1 MEENNVSKNQ
11 GSNKRLIILL
21 IILVVLVA
29 GLLVYKYVFMNRGN
43 NNNEPNNNQTIV
55 EETLIK
61 EVKNEEVKSLLS
73 YVESSIKSNNV
84 CLGDYY
90 LKQYSQHT
98 LNDKIALVLLNY
110 AKEET
115 LTSDQ
120 EKTASSYGVPQ
131 GSKYV
136 TLETV
141 KEGLKKLYNIDLN
154 ESEIKDGSD
163 YGKSV
168 YVNKIGFIKLGGG
181 GDYPAVQKQAVIGY
195 EETTNA
201 ITVTVVQAELGLD
214 GNVYRY
220 ANKPETLVLSNATTS
235 FEFTKENVKLFPQ
248 VKYTFT
254 KNESGNYYLNNVENL
269 NFTEDFVDCK

>member
-1 MEENNVSKNQ
+1 MKLNNKGKASTAIIVI
-11 GSNKRLIILL
+11 LTILL
-21 IILVVLVA
+21 VA
-29 GLLVYKYVFMNRGN
+29 SLGYIGYDKFIAKD
-43 NNNEPNNNQTIV
+43 ESKDNQTAI
-55 EETLIK
+55 EKTLIK

-73 YVESSIKSNNV
+73 YVESSIKSNNA

-90 LKQYSQHT
+90 LKPYNKHT

-154 ESEIKDGSD
+154 ESEIKEGSD

-168 YVNKIGFIKLGGG
+168 YINKIGFIKLGGG

-195 EETTNA
+195 EETINA

-220 ANKPETLVLSNATTS
+220 ANKPETLVLSNASTS

-254 KNESGNYYLNNVENL
+254 KNESDNYYLNNVENL

>member
-1 MEENNVSKNQ
+1 MKLNNKGGATTAIIVI
-11 GSNKRLIILL
+11 LTILL
-21 IILVVLVA
+21 VA
-29 GLLVYKYVFMNRGN
+29 SLGYIGYDKFIAKD
-43 NNNEPNNNQTIV
+43 ESKDNQTIV

-90 LKQYSQHT
+90 LKQYSKHT